1 MTKNAINYPHISLEI
16 HQTIVLRKKRPDYE
30 LAMWL
35 VFSLLRLSVKKRQID
50 AKKSIDRFFQK
61 GLRFFYAVPLF
72 ENLQAVF

>member
-1 MTKNAINYPHISLEI
+1 MRLTTLIFRLKFTKQLFCGKNAQIL
-16 HQTIVLRKKRPDYE
+16 E

-35 VFSLLRLSVKKRQID
+35 VFSLLHLSVKKRQID